1 MCEGR
6 GNGVRKGRK
15 GVRKGGKGVE
25 GKGVRG
31 GEWCKER
38 GEGCEGRGDNGK
50 DETNVHI
57 KENNQ
62 NRQVKYPPYFPSPC

>member
-1 MCEGR
+1 M
-6 GNGVRKGRK
+6 
-15 GVRKGGKGVE
+15 
-25 GKGVRG
+25 RG